1 MIEEDLE
8 EAGGGGDRE
17 DRFEKGGCPELN
29 KMERWSASNCRRNG
43 VNPAISVKETTPD
56 KN

>member
-8 EAGGGGDRE
+8 EAGGGRDRE
-17 DRFEKGGCPELN
+17 DMFEKGGCPESN
-29 KMERWSASNCRRNG
+29 KMERWSASDCRRNG
-43 VNPAISVKETTPD
+43 VNPAISAKETTPD